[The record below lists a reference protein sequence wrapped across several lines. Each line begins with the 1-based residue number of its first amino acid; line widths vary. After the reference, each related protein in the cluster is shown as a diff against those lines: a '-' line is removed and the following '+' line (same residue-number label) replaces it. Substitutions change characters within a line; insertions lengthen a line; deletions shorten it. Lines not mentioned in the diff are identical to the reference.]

1 MSKIRTLVRGFTLIE
16 LMIVV
21 AIIGILA
28 AVAIPA
34 FMKYIRRSKTTE
46 ATMNIRKLYDSTVS
60 YYESEFA
67 DSAGNILAKQF
78 PTSQAWTPVQGG
90 ACAQTGQKFAP
101 NTSQWTQGTWQSLN
115 FGIDDPHY
123 FSYQAS
129 GAGNASATG
138 SIFNLE
144 ASADLN
150 CNATYSLFRRSATI
164 SSAFSIQGGSGIYSV
179 NDIE

>member
-1 MSKIRTLVRGFTLIE
+1 MSKLRGLVRGFTLIE

-34 FMKYIRRSKTTE
+34 FMKYIRRAKTTE
-46 ATMNIRKLYDSTVS
+46 ATMNIRKLYDSTVA
-60 YYESEFA
+60 YMEHEFA
-67 DSAGNILAKQF
+67 DSAGNILAHQF

-90 ACAQTGQKFAP
+90 ACSQTGQKFAP
-101 NTSQWTQGTWQSLN
+101 SQAQWTTNTWQALN
-115 FGIDDPHY
+115 FGIDDPAY
-123 FSYQAS
+123 FSYQVA

-138 SIFNLE
+138 SILNLQ

-150 CNATYSLFRRSATI
+150 CNATYSLFQRSATI
-164 SSAFSIQGGSGIYSV
+164 NSAFAIQGGSGLYVV